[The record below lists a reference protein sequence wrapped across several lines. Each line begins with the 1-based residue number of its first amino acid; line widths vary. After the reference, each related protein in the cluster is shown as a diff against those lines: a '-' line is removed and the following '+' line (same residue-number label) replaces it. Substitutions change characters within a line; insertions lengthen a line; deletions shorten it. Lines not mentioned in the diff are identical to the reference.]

1 MGAGMLDLRVRHGFD
16 GFTLDAGFAAADGV
30 TALFGRSGSGK
41 TTLVNAVA
49 GLLRPQAGRIALE
62 DTVLFDSAR
71 GIDRPPHRRCIGYVF
86 QDARLFPHMTVQQN
100 LTYGRRF
107 AGRGAVSQSRG
118 VALARIV
125 ELLGLGDRLHRLPA
139 ALSGGEKQRVALGR
153 AILSDPRLLL
163 MDEPLA
169 ALDEPRKAEILTY
182 LERLRDETRVPILY
196 VSHSVAEIARLATT
210 VVLMDRGRVVMAGPA
225 EQVLSDPDAAP
236 ALGLREAGA
245 IITARLEGHDTD
257 GLSRLRSP
265 AGLLWLPRVD
275 AAAGALLR
283 LRILAQDVMLATQA
297 PVGISALNVLPMTV
311 ASVRTGDG
319 PGALVQVQSGDM
331 RLLARVPSRSAR
343 ALGLAPGQA
352 VFAVL
357 KAVSVARGD
366 IAGALSGPAAP
377 PPGQAD
383 ILGS

>member
-1 MGAGMLDLRVRHGFD
+1 MLELQVQHQF
-16 GFTLDAGFAAADGV
+16 AGFALDASVIAAEGV

-49 GLLRPQAGRIALE
+49 GLLRPQRGRIALGE
-62 DTVLFDSAR
+62 TVLFDSNR
-71 GIDRPPHRRCIGYVF
+71 GINLPPHKRRIGYVF

-100 LTYGRRF
+100 LTYGQRF
-107 AGRGAVSQSRG
+107 APRAHGGAQQ
-118 VALARIV
+118 ARIV
-125 ELLGLGDRLHRLPA
+125 DLLGIGDLLQRLPGG
-139 ALSGGEKQRVALGR
+139 LSGGEKQRVALGR

-169 ALDEPRKAEILTY
+169 ALDDPRKAEILTY

-210 VVLMDRGRVVMAGPA
+210 VVLMNRGQVVMAGPA
-225 EQVLSDPDAAP
+225 EQILSDPAAAP
-236 ALGLREAGA
+236 SLGLREAGA
-245 IITARLEGHDTD
+245 IISARLDGQDAD
-257 GLSRLRSP
+257 GLSRLHTP
-265 AGLLWLPRVD
+265 AGPLWLPQVS
-275 AAAGALLR
+275 AEPGAMLR

-311 ASVRTGDG
+311 AEVRTGDG

-331 RLLARVPSRSAR
+331 RLLARVTNRSAK
-343 ALGLAPGQA
+343 ALGLVPGQA

-366 IAGALSGPAAP
+366 ITGASAGAAETDP
-377 PPGQAD
+377 
-383 ILGS
+383 